1 MDRSRLTGAPGERG
15 LTLLE
20 LLVVMAILALLVSVA
35 VFNAP
40 PARSNARDE
49 AERFAARFVAAS
61 EDAVLQGSVM
71 RIEMTPGG
79 YTIARYANGEWKADD
94 GAGRFAAHS
103 FASNVAVTLTV
114 EDAALAN
121 RRGENRSMKK
131 KDDAQ
136 RIILDPLGAAP
147 AFTVAFADGRQ
158 RWRVR
163 SNESQTIEVVNDGL
177 R

>member
-1 MDRSRLTGAPGERG
+1 MDRGRLTCAPDDHG

-35 VFNAP
+35 VVNAP

-49 AERFAARFVAAS
+49 AERFAARLVAAQ
-61 EDAVLQGSVM
+61 EDAVLEGSVM
-71 RIEMTPGG
+71 RIEVTPGG
-79 YTIARYANGEWKADD
+79 YAVARYANGEWKADD

-121 RRGENRSMKK
+121 RRGDDRAMKK
-131 KDDAQ
+131 DEPQ
-136 RIILDPLGAAP
+136 RIILDPLGVAP
-147 AFTVAFADGRQ
+147 AFTIAFVDSRA
-158 RWRVR
+158 RWLVR
-163 SNESQTIEVVNDGL
+163 SNDDQTIEVLSDG
-177 R
+177 RR

>member
-1 MDRSRLTGAPGERG
+1 MDRRGINGARGERG

-40 PARSNARDE
+40 PPRSNARDE
-49 AERFAARFVAAS
+49 AERFAARLVVAS

-71 RIEMTPGG
+71 RIEVTPGG
-79 YTIARYANGEWKADD
+79 YAVARYANGEWKADD

-103 FASNVAVTLTV
+103 FAPNVAVALTID
-114 EDAALAN
+114 DAALAN
-121 RRGENRSMKK
+121 RRGEDTTMKK
-131 KDDAQ
+131 DEPQ
-136 RIILDPLGAAP
+136 RLILDPLGAAP
-147 AFTVAFADGRQ
+147 AFTIAFADSRG

-163 SNESQTIEVVNDGL
+163 SNDDQTIEVGEDGL
-177 R
+177 Q

>member
-49 AERFAARFVAAS
+49 AERFAARLVAAS

-114 EDAALAN
+114 DDAALAN
-121 RRGENRSMKK
+121 RRGDDRSMK

-136 RIILDPLGAAP
+136 RIVLDPLGAAP

-163 SNESQTIEVVNDGL
+163 SNESQMIEVVNDGL

>member
-1 MDRSRLTGAPGERG
+1 MDRRGINGARGERG

-40 PARSNARDE
+40 PPRSTARAE
-49 AERFAARFVAAS
+49 AERFAARLVAAS

-71 RIEMTPGG
+71 RIEMTPSG
-79 YTIARYANGEWKADD
+79 YNIARYANGEWKADD
-94 GAGRFAAHS
+94 GAGRFGARS
-103 FASNVAVTLTV
+103 FAPGIAVTLTID
-114 EDAALAN
+114 DAALAN
-121 RRGENRSMKK
+121 RRDEDRAMK

-147 AFTVAFADGRQ
+147 AFTAAFADGRE
-158 RWRVR
+158 RWLVR
-163 SNESQTIEVVNDGL
+163 SNENQTIEVVNDG
-177 R
+177 RR